1 MTRKKRSAPEPPIFT
16 GVEKLD
22 LETFRVEKFDVES
35 YRSCCKPKPSSK
47 SRPAPP
53 PPLPRKMLSARTM
66 TTTASIV
73 IAQDNRPN
81 NSNKKN
87 KNNSLDNN
95 NDEIISQEVDVRP
108 NNNNNNNNRK
118 GQQPVR
124 QIIRRDY
131 FSDDDDFDDLSF
143 DDVTSTTPP
152 PTSKTP
158 TTSTRPSS
166 SGRESPNESI
176 CTTDSGVNSDL
187 DLIKNSRRHFSPR
200 NRNGTTTT
208 DQSPTNSIVSQDSLE
223 QNVENDT
230 DAECSNIFT
239 PPLAPPILSE
249 YLSDTPPLFDIRRP
263 SQLDLIQ
270 EARRMLKKGIALATP
285 IRSPSPTETIAS
297 EWSDESQ
304 VIFHINERDDIPPN
318 PIFDEN
324 FAGARVLNSE
334 PCSNSST
341 STIRSHRG
349 TIRGVKN
356 RVRAGIAT
364 FLRDQKAKVIC
375 FSFSF

>member
-1 MTRKKRSAPEPPIFT
+1 
-16 GVEKLD
+16 
-22 LETFRVEKFDVES
+22 
-35 YRSCCKPKPSSK
+35 
-47 SRPAPP
+47 
-53 PPLPRKMLSARTM
+53 MLSARTV

-73 IAQDNRPN
+73 ISQDNRPPAN
-81 NSNKKN
+81 NNHNVESDHI
-87 KNNSLDNN
+87 DNN
-95 NDEIISQEVDVRP
+95 NDDEIILHEQEVNIRP
-108 NNNNNNNNRK
+108 TNNNNNNNRR
-118 GQQPVR
+118 GTQVR

-187 DLIKNSRRHFSPR
+187 DLIKNNRRFSPR
-200 NRNGTTTT
+200 NRTAT

-223 QNVENDT
+223 QNVENET
-230 DAECSNIFT
+230 DIFT
-239 PPLAPPILSE
+239 PPMAPPLLPE
-249 YLSDTPPLFDIRRP
+249 YLSDTPPLSDIRRP

-270 EARRMLKKGIALATP
+270 EARRMLKKGIAMATP

-375 FSFSF
+375 